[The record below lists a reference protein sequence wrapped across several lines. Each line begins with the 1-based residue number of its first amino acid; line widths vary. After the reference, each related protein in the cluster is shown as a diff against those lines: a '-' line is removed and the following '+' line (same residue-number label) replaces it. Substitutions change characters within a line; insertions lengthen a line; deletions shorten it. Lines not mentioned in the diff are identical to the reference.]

1 MDMLMSNPLLM
12 DWLHF
17 EIVNNGAVNSLY
29 VSLGRHQWNTTQTEL
44 LLRVAWMNL
53 IDIMMSKRSQTHKS
67 KYSVN
72 LFM

>member
-29 VSLGRHQWNTTQTEL
+29 VSLGRHLHSSSRYVTRNGL
-44 LLRVAWMNL
+44 LVHR
-53 IDIMMSKRSQTHKS
+53 IG
-67 KYSVN
+67 
-72 LFM
+72 LF